1 MTKEDFVKAYA
12 PANMWRYAV
21 QEEKCHIGN
30 GHTIAQAV
38 QEFGISSVHEV
49 FTSLLL
55 DFVKFNHSNQVITS
69 EQLNEIA
76 AAIVCEFRYLKV
88 TELVLF
94 FAKAK
99 AGRFGKFFNS
109 IYPMDITTQL
119 CEWERVCNQRKGE
132 LFHAR
137 HLAELAEEK
146 AKWEEESRVAASG
159 AVWVSKHGQKHM
171 LFERSEERGVDYDY

>member
-1 MTKEDFVKAYA
+1 MTTEEFIKAYE

-21 QEEKCHIGN
+21 EEERCHIGN

-38 QEFGISSVHEV
+38 QEFGIASVNIV
-49 FTSLLL
+49 FQRLLS
-55 DFVKFNHSNQVITS
+55 DFVSFNHSQQVINEAQLS
-69 EQLNEIA
+69 ELA
-76 AAIVCEFRYLKV
+76 AVIVTEFRYLKM

-119 CEWERVCNQRKGE
+119 CEWEKVCNLRKGE

-137 HLAELAEEK
+137 HMAEI
-146 AKWEEESRVAASG
+146 EEERQKMYEYSSIASKG
-159 AVWVSKHGQKHM
+159 SIWISQHGQHHM
-171 LFERSEERGVDYDY
+171 VFPDEKRREVDYD

>member
-1 MTKEDFVKAYA
+1 MTTEEFIKAYE

-21 QEEKCHIGN
+21 EEDRCHIGN

-38 QEFGISSVHEV
+38 QEFGIKAVYTV
-49 FTSLLL
+49 FQRLLS
-55 DFVKFNHSNQVITS
+55 DFVSFNHSQQVINDA
-69 EQLNEIA
+69 QMNELA
-76 AAIVCEFRYLKV
+76 AVIVTEFRFLKV
-88 TELVLF
+88 PELILF

-119 CEWERVCNQRKGE
+119 CEWEKVCNQRQGE

-137 HLAELAEEK
+137 HMAEI
-146 AKWEEESRVAASG
+146 EEERNKMYGNSCD
-159 AVWVSKHGQKHM
+159 AVRGSIWISQHRGQEK
-171 LFERSEERGVDYDY
+171 GD